1 MASPNRGLPRLARR
15 AGGDESARRADDDQA
30 TRDVAYFSSDSRT
43 GEEVVTRDRTRDRQS
58 GALGAALTLRDEG
71 LSLAAASALRSHL
84 LLDSAALFALL
95 SPDKEI
101 LADERLLDEAKSLM
115 AQDKEV
121 TWLRCPVCR
130 TEYVEKDNGPQSC
143 PGMPGRT
150 TRLGLSLTNSCA

>member
-1 MASPNRGLPRLARR
+1 MGQPLH
-15 AGGDESARRADDDQA
+15 
-30 TRDVAYFSSDSRT
+30 YK
-43 GEEVVTRDRTRDRQS
+43 
-58 GALGAALTLRDEG
+58 DEG

-84 LLDSAALFALL
+84 LLDSAALFALP

-101 LADERLLDEAKSLM
+101 LADEYLLDEAKSLM

-143 PGMPGRT
+143 PGMPGRA
-150 TRLGLSLTNSCA
+150 TRFDIGVSTRAEGAPLRVDGGAWV